1 MKILKIKRCGDP
13 DCPFFK
19 DICKGDAE
27 LGLCNYEKRY
37 IKKFDHCKP
46 KDGNWLDSEIIYIA
60 GSFPSWCP
68 LEDV

>member
-1 MKILKIKRCGDP
+1 MKIFKIKRCGDP

-19 DICKGDAE
+19 RIEKNVE
-27 LGLCNYEKRY
+27 ISLCDHEKRY
-37 IKKFDHCKP
+37 ITKFDHCKP
-46 KDGNWLDSEIIYIA
+46 KDGEWTDSEIVFVA